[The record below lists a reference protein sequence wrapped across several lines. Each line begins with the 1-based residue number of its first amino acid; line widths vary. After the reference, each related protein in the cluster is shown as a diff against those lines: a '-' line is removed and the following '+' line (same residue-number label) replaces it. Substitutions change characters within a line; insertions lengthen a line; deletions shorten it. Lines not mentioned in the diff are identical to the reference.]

1 MQDTS
6 DIKIDCYAENKLRN
20 EKICNVSA
28 PFMRA
33 KSQVRS
39 SRFQFLQIF
48 NVPHAAHLGAGG
60 HVLSEQTSW

>member
-1 MQDTS
+1 MQNIILIQDTS
-6 DIKIDCYAENKLRN
+6 DIKIECYAEKKLRN

-39 SRFQFLQIF
+39 LM
-48 NVPHAAHLGAGG
+48 L
-60 HVLSEQTSW
+60 